1 MKKVTIIDVAKYAEV
16 STGTVSR
23 VLNNK
28 NVKPL
33 TKTKVENA
41 IKALDYQRNNAA
53 RNLRTNKSKAF
64 AFIVTDI
71 TNFTFSTI
79 AKSLSDILDEY
90 GYSLILYNIGRE
102 DVESKLE
109 HFFSERSVDGAFLAI
124 GEEKNP
130 RINKLLNNLDVPLLI
145 LDRQIECHTADFIFS
160 DYYNGIRTATEHLIS
175 QGHKNIAFITGSLNI
190 YPSREGIRGY
200 TDALKL
206 NDLPIHKS
214 FIRSGAFTTDF
225 GIREIEDLMPKIKS
239 KNITAFITGGTP
251 ILVGAL
257 KTLRK
262 HNIAI
267 NNDVSIISFEDSE
280 VSELMSI
287 SAIKRPL
294 HDIGTKAAYSLI
306 NRLIQNNKGI
316 DATSSITLPTELI
329 IRKDGETSSSSGSR

>member
-1 MKKVTIIDVAKYAEV
+1 
-16 STGTVSR
+16 
-23 VLNNK
+23 
-28 NVKPL
+28 
-33 TKTKVENA
+33 
-41 IKALDYQRNNAA
+41 
-53 RNLRTNKSKAF
+53 NKSKAF

-200 TDALKL
+200 
-206 NDLPIHKS
+206 
-214 FIRSGAFTTDF
+214 RSEEHT
-225 GIREIEDLMPKIKS
+225 
-239 KNITAFITGGTP
+239 
-251 ILVGAL
+251 
-257 KTLRK
+257 
-262 HNIAI
+262 
-267 NNDVSIISFEDSE
+267 
-280 VSELMSI
+280 SELQS
-287 SAIKRPL
+287 RFDL
-294 HDIGTKAAYSLI
+294 VC
-306 NRLIQNNKGI
+306 RL
-316 DATSSITLPTELI
+316 L
-329 IRKDGETSSSSGSR
+329 